1 MNYQSADIIL
11 RGKNIFTAKSNNT
24 LNGYLAIA
32 ENKIIA
38 VNEGNDYEQF
48 VSKET
53 KVINLGNKLI
63 SPGFVD
69 THTFFSG
76 YVVRNLGIDM
86 SEISSVSDFVT
97 KLKEYIKQNQFKSTI
112 FASKLDLKLIKEI
125 SIKLLDDLFKKRSI
139 IIFSYD
145 GSNCVMNSKA
155 IAKYKFTPDE
165 CYPEAYWRIMKEYLN
180 DNDFIEKEF
189 RKYMQMMNSKGITA
203 VKEMGFDNFYGFTNC
218 LAKLEEKEK
227 LDFRVS
233 FMSQPVGENINIEYG
248 IKMKEKFTG
257 NFVRFSGFNSMTD
270 GSISEFNG
278 DLING
283 YNLYDLNNEL
293 NINYKKIEKN
303 VLLADKHGFR
313 YSLHAQGDR
322 AVRKALDIFNKC
334 EKKNRKCLNR
344 HAITDLELSHPV
356 DLERMGQL
364 GVIGEIYPQIMSL
377 KPAHTLQKQLT
388 ETIGD
393 ERSKYYW
400 NRRKMIDSGVI
411 LSCATDLPL
420 MIPNIPESIYYSCG
434 GYLPQDGSTF
444 NYQNTLT
451 ISELLKAWTI
461 GGQYNC
467 GLENKLGTLEVG
479 KLADITVLD
488 KNIFKTPISE
498 MNQVKVCFTIV
509 DGSIVYN
516 DL

>member
-11 RGKNIFTAKSNNT
+11 RAKNIFTAKSNNT

-32 ENKIIA
+32 GNRIIA

-48 VSKET
+48 VSKGT
-53 KVINLGNKLI
+53 MVINLEDKLV

-76 YVVRNLGIDM
+76 YVVKNLGIDM
-86 SEISSVSDFVT
+86 SEIYSVSDCVT
-97 KLKEYIKQNQFKSTI
+97 KLKEYIKENKFQSTI
-112 FASKLDLKLIKEI
+112 FASKLDLRFIEKI
-125 SIKLLDDLFKKRSI
+125 SIKLLDDLFKQRSI
-139 IIFSYD
+139 IIFSDD
-145 GSNCVMNSKA
+145 GNNCVMNSKA
-155 IAKYKFTPDE
+155 IAKYQFTPDE

-180 DNDFIEKEF
+180 DNDFIEQEF
-189 RKYMQMMNSKGITA
+189 KKYMQMMNSKGITA
-203 VKEMGFDNFYGFTNC
+203 VKEMGFDNFYGFTDC
-218 LAKLEEKEK
+218 LAKLEAKEK
-227 LDFRVS
+227 LDLRVS
-233 FMSQPVGENINIEYG
+233 FMSQPVGENINIDYG

-257 NFVRFSGFNSMTD
+257 DFVRFSGFNSMTD

-283 YNLYDLNNEL
+283 YKCCDLSNEL
-293 NINYKKIEKN
+293 DINYKKIEEN
-303 VLLADKHGFR
+303 VLLADKYGFR

-322 AVRKALDIFNKC
+322 AVKKALDIFNKC
-334 EKKNRKCLNR
+334 EKKNGKCLNR
-344 HAITDLELSHPV
+344 HVITDLEFSDPV

-377 KPAHTLQKQLT
+377 KPAHVLKKQVAKT
-388 ETIGD
+388 VGIKK
-393 ERSKYYW
+393 SKYYW
-400 NRRKMIDSGVI
+400 NRRKMVDSGVV

-420 MIPNIPESIYYSCG
+420 MIPDIPESIYYSCG
-434 GYLPQDGSTF
+434 GYLPQDDSTF

-488 KNIFKTPISE
+488 KNVFKVPMSE
-498 MNQVKVCFTIV
+498 MNQVQVCFTIV